1 MPPRTTNPTSR
12 PPRATPRR
20 SRSLPADY
28 IPIKQEPTEEQIR
41 RRAYEL
47 YVARGA
53 QPGSAEADWRQAEQ
67 ELRARMT
74 LFGKP

>member
-1 MPPRTTNPTSR
+1 MPPRTISPTSR
-12 PPRATPRR
+12 PPSETPRR
-20 SRSLPADY
+20 SRSLPANY

-47 YVARGA
+47 FLARGA

-67 ELRARMT
+67 ELRARAT